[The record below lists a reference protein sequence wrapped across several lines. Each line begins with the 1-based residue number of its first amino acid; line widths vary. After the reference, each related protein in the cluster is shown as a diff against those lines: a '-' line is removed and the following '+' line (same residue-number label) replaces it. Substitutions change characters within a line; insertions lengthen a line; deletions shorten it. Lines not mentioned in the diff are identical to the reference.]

1 MKKILLVSQY
11 FYPEQFRI
19 NDICSEWV
27 KRGYEVEVVSGTPN
41 YPFGK
46 FYDGYGFL
54 KKRKETYNGIEI
66 LHIPQVP
73 RKSSSFMLAVN
84 YLSFVVSGLLWSKI
98 SNRTP
103 DVVINYNTSP
113 VFQALPGLWFAKRK
127 GIPFY
132 IYVLDLWP
140 DSFKSVTKINSKFID
155 RILQK
160 ICDYIYKNSEKIFV
174 ASKGFV
180 NPIAARGV
188 SLERI
193 VFWPQYAEGFYRPI
207 VRELLNVPEIPN
219 DGKFNAVFAGNFGY
233 AQGLE
238 ILPKVARLIKDS
250 GDNIRIC
257 MVGDGRFKQSL
268 LELIKEK
275 EVEDIFCFVEKQPA
289 SRIPEIM
296 AYCDATIITLQDDPL
311 FAQTIPAKLQSSL
324 ACGIPIALSV
334 AGEAADIVDAA
345 RCGFTCS
352 PGNPEELYK
361 VLVKLSRL
369 SNDELDKMRINARKY
384 FEDNYEAQLLLSKM
398 DKYLF
403 D

>member
-27 KRGYEVEVVSGTPN
+27 KRGYDVEVVSGTPN

-46 FYDGYGFL
+46 FYDGYGIL
-54 KKRKETYNGIEI
+54 KKRKETYNGVKI

-73 RKSSSFMLAVN
+73 RKSGSFMLAVN
-84 YLSFVVSGLLWSKI
+84 YFSFVISGFFWSKF
-98 SNRTP
+98 SKKDP
-103 DVVINYNTSP
+103 DIVMNYSTSP
-113 VFQALPGLWFAKRK
+113 VFHALPGLWFAKKK

-140 DSFKSVTKINSKFID
+140 DSFKSVTKINSKLLEKA
-155 RILQK
+155 LQK

-180 NPIAARGV
+180 NPIASRGI
-188 SLERI
+188 SLEKI
-193 VFWPQYAEGFYRPI
+193 VFWPQYAEDFYRPI
-207 VRELLNVPEIPN
+207 DRELAKMPEIPD

-238 ILPKVARLIKDS
+238 VLPDVAKLIKEN

-257 MVGDGRFKQSL
+257 MVGDGRFKPNL

-275 EVEDIFCFVEKQPA
+275 DVEDVFCFVEKQPA
-289 SRIPEIM
+289 SRVPEIM
-296 AYCDATIITLQDDPL
+296 AYCDAAMITLQDDPL

-334 AGEAADIVDAA
+334 AGEASDIVNSAK
-345 RCGFTCS
+345 CGYACP
-352 PGNPEELYK
+352 PGNAEELYK
-361 VLVKLSRL
+361 VLLKLTKLS
-369 SNDELDKMRINARKY
+369 DKELDSMRKNARKY
-384 FEDNYEAQLLLSKM
+384 FEENYEAQLLLSKM